1 MKLKLL
7 YRKMSFEIL
16 QVFFV
21 CLAVFISII
30 LIGRLIQLGKILISL
45 DISLKDIFFLIMY
58 LSPFFLFVLMPVAG
72 MLALFLTFQRMST
85 DNELVALRSGG
96 VSLYNILPCPVFI
109 LLLITGINF
118 YISFYGISWGMN
130 RFNSYLIDLAQKKT
144 KLSIKP
150 GMFNLKL
157 PGFVI
162 YAQNVSQDSEV
173 LTNIFIKQ
181 GLDNEKKVIIV
192 APKGFLKWLP
202 KKKVLYFSILNG
214 KIYEKPFD
222 RQASYIS
229 FGKYEIR
236 LDLNRVLKSLKINTD
251 KPKYMSYY
259 MLQKNISK
267 YSQNKFSYYTELIEE
282 KHKRIAIPISCFIL
296 GFLAI
301 PLGWILEGMKKFY
314 GTIIVVIVF
323 FGYYALFAL
332 GKSLVEGGVL
342 LPSVG
347 IWTPNILFFVSTFLI
362 FYLAEKEKIKFSTRN

>member
-1 MKLKLL
+1 
-7 YRKMSFEIL
+7 MSFEIL

-150 GMFNLKL
+150 GIFNLKL

-192 APKGFLKWLP
+192 APKGFLKWLS

-222 RQASYIS
+222 GQGSYIS
-229 FGKYEIR
+229 FKKYEIK
-236 LDLNRVLKSLKINTD
+236 LDLNRILKSLKINTD

-259 MLQKNISK
+259 MLQKKISK
-267 YSQNKFSYYTELIEE
+267 YSQNKSSYYTELIEE
-282 KHKRIAIPISCFIL
+282 KHKRIAIPISCLIL

-342 LPSVG
+342 IPSVG
-347 IWTPNILFFVSTFLI
+347 IWTPNILFFVFAILV
-362 FYLAEKEKIKFSTRN
+362 FYLAEKERIKFSTRN

>member
-1 MKLKLL
+1 
-7 YRKMSFEIL
+7 MSFEIL